1 MVLKSVEP
9 KNLIIMKRNILIFF
23 VLLLAACEPR
33 IELDL
38 AQWGDHAFINNVQI
52 FTLQVDNHQLQEY
65 YTSQALTPAVR
76 RLVASTGN
84 AVIDPVAFT
93 ATVKVPA
100 KVDLTRAGI
109 IFYHVA
115 EKIEPLNDAPKAGII
130 ADFSAKNFSYK
141 LTSADGTTHDWKI
154 IITN

>member
-1 MVLKSVEP
+1 
-9 KNLIIMKRNILIFF
+9 MKKKIAYFLSILFAFF
-23 VLLLAACEPR
+23 LASCEPR

-38 AQWGDHAFINNVQI
+38 AQWGDQAFLKNVQI

-84 AVIDPVAFT
+84 AVIDPTTFT
-93 ATVKVPA
+93 ATVKVPVA
-100 KVDLTRAGI
+100 VDLTRVGI

-115 EKIEPLNDAPKAGII
+115 EKIEPLNGAPKAGII
-130 ADFSAKNFSYK
+130 ADFSAKNFTYK
-141 LTSADGTTHDWKI
+141 LTSADGTNHDWKI
-154 IITN
+154 LLTN